1 MAKIELKLP
10 QMGESVAEATVT
22 SWLKEIG
29 DTIEADEAILEIAT
43 DKVDS
48 EVPSEVDGVLIEKF
62 FEVDDVA
69 KVGDVLAIIE
79 TDGDEDGNEEETLNH
94 TQVEE
99 VDEEAAEEAV
109 ASIQEDINTVKETVA
124 APVADFSTSEKFF
137 SPLVKNIA
145 KEENI
150 GLEELEGIAGTGKDG
165 RVTKDDILGY
175 LEKRSGKP
183 TISTE
188 TETKPETKEAP
199 QAATNEEPV
208 KTQPPQ
214 VVNKQQAAT
223 QATPV
228 SVNGQDEIVEMTR
241 MGKLIAHHMSQSVQT
256 SAHVQS
262 FIEVDVTNIWN
273 WRNKVKHEFQNREGE
288 KLTFT
293 PIFMKIIAK
302 TIKDFPLI
310 NISVDG
316 DKIIK
321 RKNINLGMAAALPDG
336 NLIVPVIKNA
346 DQLNLVGMAKR
357 VNDLAG
363 RARENK
369 LKPDEI
375 QGGTYTVTNV
385 GTFGSVMGTPII
397 NQPQV
402 AILALG
408 AIRKVPAVIET
419 PEGDFI
425 GIRHKM
431 FLSHSYDHRVVNG
444 ALGGQFIQR
453 VAEYIEAWDPNKEI

>member
-1 MAKIELKLP
+1 MAKFELKLP
-10 QMGESVAEATVT
+10 QMGESVAEATLT
-22 SWLKEIG
+22 TWLKDVG
-29 DTIEADEAILEIAT
+29 DTIEADEAVVEVAT

-48 EVPSEVDGVLIEKF
+48 EVPSEVDGVLVERF
-62 FEVDDVA
+62 FDVDDVV
-69 KVGDVLAIIE
+69 KVGEVIAIIE
-79 TDGDEDGNEEETLNH
+79 TDGEGAATEATAASAPAVETPAPAKA
-94 TQVEE
+94 
-99 VDEEAAEEAV
+99 EEAAANLEAQMNEVQSQV
-109 ASIQEDINTVKETVA
+109 ATE
-124 APVADFSTSEKFF
+124 APADFSDTERFY

-150 GLEELEGIAGTGKDG
+150 SLEELESIQGTGKDG
-165 RVTKDDILGY
+165 RVTKDDMLGY
-175 LEKRSGKP
+175 LENRGAKP
-183 TISTE
+183 VE
-188 TETKPETKEAP
+188 TASP
-199 QAATNEEPV
+199 QAKAAPAQPSKPAPV
-208 KTQPPQ
+208 A
-214 VVNKQQAAT
+214 KQTSA
-223 QATPV
+223 PV
-228 SVNGQDEIVEMTR
+228 SVNGGDEIIEMSR
-241 MGKLIAHHMSQSVQT
+241 MGKLIAHHMVESVQT

-262 FIEVDVTNIWN
+262 FIEVDVTAIVN
-273 WRNKVKHEFQNREGE
+273 WRNKVKRSFQEKEGE

-293 PIFMKIIAK
+293 PIFMEAVAK
-302 TIKDFPLI
+302 AIRDYPMI

-346 DQLNLVGMAKR
+346 DQLNLVGMAKK
-357 VNDLAG
+357 VNDLAS
-363 RARENK
+363 RARNNQ

-419 PEGDFI
+419 PEGDLI

-444 ALGGQFIQR
+444 ALGGQFVKR
-453 VAEYIEAWDPNKEI
+453 VAEYLESWDVNREA

>member
-1 MAKIELKLP
+1 MAKFELKLP
-10 QMGESVAEATVT
+10 QMGESVAEATLT
-22 SWLKEIG
+22 TWLKDVG
-29 DTIEADEAILEIAT
+29 DTIEADEAVVEVAT

-48 EVPSEVDGVLIEKF
+48 EVPSEVDGVLVEKF
-62 FEVDDVA
+62 FEVDDVV
-69 KVGDVLAIIE
+69 KVGEVIAIIE
-79 TDGDEDGNEEETLNH
+79 TEGEGGASTEAPAREAEVA
-94 TQVEE
+94 VEA
-99 VDEEAAEEAV
+99 EAAAADIEEKIA
-109 ASIQEDINTVKETVA
+109 EVKSSVTAQA
-124 APVADFSTSEKFF
+124 APDFNDTERFY

-145 KEENI
+145 REENI
-150 GLEELEGIAGTGKDG
+150 SLQELEKISGSGKDG
-165 RVTKDDILGY
+165 RVTKDDILAY
-175 LEKRSGKP
+175 IETRGKAQP
-183 TISTE
+183 Q
-188 TETKPETKEAP
+188 PAAAP
-199 QAATNEEPV
+199 VQMSAPAPAPA
-208 KTQPPQ
+208 K
-214 VVNKQQAAT
+214 
-223 QATPV
+223 TPV
-228 SVNGQDEIVEMTR
+228 SVNGEDEIVEMSR
-241 MGKLIAHHMSQSVQT
+241 MGKLIAHHMVESVQT

-262 FIEVDVTNIWN
+262 FIEVDVTAIVN
-273 WRNKVKHEFQNREGE
+273 WRNRMKNTFQQREGE

-293 PIFMKIIAK
+293 PIFMEAVAK
-302 TIKDFPLI
+302 AIKDFPLI

-346 DQLNLVGMAKR
+346 DQLNLVGMAKK
-357 VNDLAG
+357 VNDLAN
-363 RARENK
+363 RARQNK

-419 PEGDFI
+419 PEGDLI

-444 ALGGQFIQR
+444 ALGGQFVQR
-453 VAEYIEAWDPNKEI
+453 VAEYLESWDSNREI